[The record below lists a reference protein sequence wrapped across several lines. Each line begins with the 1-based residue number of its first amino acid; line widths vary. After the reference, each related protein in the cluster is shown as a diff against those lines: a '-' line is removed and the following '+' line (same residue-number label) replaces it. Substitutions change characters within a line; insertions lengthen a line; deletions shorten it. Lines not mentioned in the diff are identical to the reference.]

1 MPLSTRRIATA
12 ATALAMSVLGLSGFG
27 GAATASAADATLTI
41 NAVGGNTCQDSS
53 TGRILDYL
61 VEVHG
66 QVNSYYPFGYRIRLD
81 LWGDDQ
87 WDDDHQYGPEYIT
100 YRYGPTYYDVLFCV
114 DGDTLDE
121 DWGEDEIY
129 AKLLFQD
136 LSTGRNVESATSN
149 VVDGHY

>member
-1 MPLSTRRIATA
+1 MPLSTRRIATV
-12 ATALAMSVLGLSGFG
+12 ATALAMSLLGLSGFG
-27 GAATASAADATLTI
+27 GAATASAADATLSI
-41 NAVGGNTCQDSS
+41 SAVGGNSCQDPT

-66 QVNSYYPFGYRIRLD
+66 QVNSYYPFGYRVRLD

-87 WDDDHQYGPEYIT
+87 WDDDHQYGPVYTT
-100 YRYGPTYYDVLFCV
+100 YRFAPTYYDVLFCV
-114 DGDTLDE
+114 DGSTLDE

-136 LSTGRNVESATSN
+136 LTTGRNVEAATSN
-149 VVDGHY
+149 VVDGHF